1 MPPKKLQFKISS
13 GLKDILGKDLITDDF
28 VAIFE
33 LVKNAYDAHASQV
46 TVKFDNINS
55 IDKGTISIIDNGKGM
70 DLDDIENKWLFVAY
84 SAKKEG
90 TEDNDYRR
98 KIYQNKPFAGAKG
111 IGRFS
116 CDRLGKELRILSVK
130 DDNLVLR
137 NEVIID
143 WTAFEQDLREEFK
156 DVDVQYDD
164 VQLASSVSSGTTL
177 EIGNLRYGWDEW
189 KIGKLGDSL
198 AKLISPAAD
207 GDENTFRIFL
217 ECPDFGLH
225 REVKNFI
232 FETLEIKTTK
242 IKIEIAIDEE
252 THFSTITTELN
263 DGGTRIYKIKEINPY
278 SLLDNIN
285 VDIFYLNKSAKDTFA
300 KRMGVGTREYG
311 SIFLYKNGIRI
322 FPYGEPGEDPLK
334 LDSRKAQK
342 PTIYIGNKDLI
353 GRINIRGT
361 NSEFKEASSRND
373 GFIKNETYNQF
384 IGFLE
389 DIVIARLEKYVIEVQ
404 KWGGGS
410 YFSIEDDFDQN
421 DKTRFNE
428 KVLSLI
434 SNLAN
439 SSEIT
444 QIEYEPNIIDILGVK
459 QSDSALGLVKNL
471 YKLAKDSNNDAI
483 LAVAERTEKRVQE
496 MHEALQQAQAQSNN
510 QRAAT
515 KDVQK
520 ELDETRSQNLF
531 LQSIKS
537 QDLEEVVSFLHH
549 ISMSAVTVESYLKGI
564 HYQLDKGIALD
575 VKETQGIIERLLLE
589 NSKIISIAKFASKA
603 NFKMFTSEAQLD
615 VINYI
620 KEYIQNIIGTVK
632 AQKPVIEIYKSSVE
646 SFVTKIRP
654 IELNIIIDN
663 LISNAKRAKASTLII
678 DYASSSPKQL
688 QIFFED
694 NGNGIP
700 PGNIGKI
707 FDFGFTTTAGSGIGL
722 FHIKKIINSIGGSIE
737 VKSTPLVGTTF
748 IINLIKK

>member
-1 MPPKKLQFKISS
+1 MPPKQLQFKISS

-33 LVKNAYDAHASQV
+33 LVKNAYDAHAGEV
-46 TVKFDNINS
+46 TVKFENIYS
-55 IDKGTISIIDNGKGM
+55 PDGTISIIDNGKGM
-70 DLDDIENKWLFVAY
+70 DLDDIQNKWLFVAY
-84 SAKKEG
+84 SAKKDG
-90 TEDNDYRR
+90 TEDNDYRS

-130 DDNLVLR
+130 EDNPVLR
-137 NEVIID
+137 NEVTID
-143 WTAFEQDLREEFK
+143 WTDFEQDLKEEFK

-164 VQLASSVSSGTTL
+164 VQLDVATESGTTL
-177 EIGNLRYGWDEW
+177 RISELRYGWDES
-189 KIGKLGDSL
+189 KIRKLGDSL
-198 AKLISPAAD
+198 AKLISPVSD
-207 GDENTFRIFL
+207 RETNSFRIFL
-217 ECPDFGLH
+217 ECPDFGYH
-225 REVKNFI
+225 QEVQNFI

-242 IKIEIAIDEE
+242 IKLEVSDDAK
-252 THFSTITTELN
+252 TITTELT
-263 DGGTRIYKIKEINPY
+263 DGGTRIYKITETNKFN
-278 SLLDNIN
+278 LLKSID

-300 KRMGVGTREYG
+300 KRMGVSTRDYG

-361 NSEFKEASSRND
+361 NPEFKEASSRND
-373 GFIKNETYNQF
+373 GFIKNETYDQF
-384 IGFLE
+384 IDFLNE
-389 DIVIARLEKYVIEVQ
+389 IVIARLETYVIDVQ
-404 KWGGGS
+404 KWGGGN
-410 YFSIEDDFDQN
+410 YLSIEDDFDEN
-421 DKTRFNE
+421 DKSRFNE
-428 KVLSLI
+428 KVLGLVTGLTN
-434 SNLAN
+434 SNA
-439 SSEIT
+439 IT
-444 QIEYEPNIIDILGVK
+444 TIEYEPNIIDILGVK

-496 MHEALQQAQAQSNN
+496 MHEALQQAQAQANN
-510 QRAAT
+510 QRVST

-537 QDLEEVVSFLHH
+537 QDLDEVVSFLHH
-549 ISMSAVTVESYLKGI
+549 ISMSAVTIESYLKGI
-564 HYQLDKGIALD
+564 YYQLDNGEALD
-575 VKETQGIIERLLLE
+575 IKETKGIIERLLLE
-589 NSKIISIAKFASKA
+589 NSKIVSIAKFASKA
-603 NFKMFTSEAQLD
+603 NFKMATAEAELD

-620 KEYIQNIIGTVK
+620 KEYIRNIIGTVK
-632 AQKPVIEIYKSSVE
+632 KQEPVIEIYKSSIE

-663 LISNAKRAKASTLII
+663 LISNAKRAEASKLSI
-678 DYASSSPKQL
+678 DYECPTPNRL

-694 NGNGIP
+694 NGRGIP
-700 PGNIGKI
+700 PENLDKI
-707 FDFGFTTTAGSGIGL
+707 FNFGFTTTQGSGIGL

-748 IINLIKK
+748 IINLVKK